1 MKRSIGAA
9 TLAVALAGGQTAW
22 AQAIQNVVLRNSF
35 NPTGAGAR
43 GLGMGGAFIA
53 VADDGTAA
61 SFNPAGLAQLR
72 RTEFAVVLFTDKLT
86 STLTFPRGGEVVTLT
101 DEARHTRLDFVGL
114 AVPFDVGGRNLNVQ
128 FSYQRAVDLFG
139 RGRATIQDTID
150 LSDIDPDFQG
160 FGDFTADITPE
171 QSGAFNTVSLS
182 TGYQMTSR
190 VALGLAINYWFAD
203 WSVTGE
209 SAFRLR
215 VRIPGGPSL
224 EVPLT
229 TTQFQQDQSFTGFSL
244 NAGFLL
250 KYSWLSLGGVI
261 RLPFASDY
269 KLDENDTV
277 TRYDIGRPLPPEER
291 AFRVTSPLH
300 WPRSLGG
307 GIALRPIKNLTLA
320 ADYTYSQWSRT
331 VIDNVPGG
339 ALLTPI
345 ETSPVTGEAVDTFT
359 DRNFFDLLPASETV
373 TQDTSHWR
381 AGGEYL
387 LVFSKLV
394 IPLRGGVYRDRSPI
408 AELGTDE
415 GRQIK
420 GWTAGTGLN
429 FSHFVLDVAF
439 ERRESSGRLGLRLRQ
454 GQPIQAGTTVSTEDV
469 RQDRIVASLIYR
481 FGGAEDPL
489 KKLFR
494 SMFVGP
500 KEKEDN

>member
-1 MKRSIGAA
+1 
-9 TLAVALAGGQTAW
+9 V
-22 AQAIQNVVLRNSF
+22 
-35 NPTGAGAR
+35 
-43 GLGMGGAFIA
+43 
-53 VADDGTAA
+53 VAD
-61 SFNPAGLAQLR
+61 
-72 RTEFAVVLFTDKLT
+72 
-86 STLTFPRGGEVVTLT
+86 
-101 DEARHTRLDFVGL
+101 
-114 AVPFDVGGRNLNVQ
+114 
-128 FSYQRAVDLFG
+128 
-139 RGRATIQDTID
+139 
-150 LSDIDPDFQG
+150 
-160 FGDFTADITPE
+160 
-171 QSGAFNTVSLS
+171 
-182 TGYQMTSR
+182 
-190 VALGLAINYWFAD
+190 
-203 WSVTGE
+203 
-209 SAFRLR
+209 
-215 VRIPGGPSL
+215 
-224 EVPLT
+224 
-229 TTQFQQDQSFTGFSL
+229 
-244 NAGFLL
+244 
-250 KYSWLSLGGVI
+250 
-261 RLPFASDY
+261 
-269 KLDENDTV
+269 
-277 TRYDIGRPLPPEER
+277 
-291 AFRVTSPLH
+291 
-300 WPRSLGG
+300 
-307 GIALRPIKNLTLA
+307 
-320 ADYTYSQWSRT
+320 

>member
-331 VIDNVPGG
+331 
-339 ALLTPI
+339 
-345 ETSPVTGEAVDTFT
+345 
-359 DRNFFDLLPASETV
+359 
-373 TQDTSHWR
+373 
-381 AGGEYL
+381 
-387 LVFSKLV
+387 
-394 IPLRGGVYRDRSPI
+394 
-408 AELGTDE
+408 
-415 GRQIK
+415 
-420 GWTAGTGLN
+420 
-429 FSHFVLDVAF
+429 
-439 ERRESSGRLGLRLRQ
+439 
-454 GQPIQAGTTVSTEDV
+454 
-469 RQDRIVASLIYR
+469 
-481 FGGAEDPL
+481 
-489 KKLFR
+489 
-494 SMFVGP
+494 
-500 KEKEDN
+500 